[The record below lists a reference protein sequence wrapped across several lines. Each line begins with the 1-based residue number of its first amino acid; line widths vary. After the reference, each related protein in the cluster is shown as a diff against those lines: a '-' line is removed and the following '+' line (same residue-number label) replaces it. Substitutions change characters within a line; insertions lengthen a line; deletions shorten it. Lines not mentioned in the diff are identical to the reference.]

1 MKKLLSMFS
10 TAMAVIVILALP
22 CRGGS
27 GSSPFKPGEEG
38 KALSIDRDHLIF
50 TVNKNE
56 LAMRIIRFELAYIN
70 AQLKDPASFVSRQ
83 SIKAPKVN
91 AQEVLKVMKQRR
103 KELTQHLLKYAKQK
117 SSGQKE
123 KGNYP
128 PALARPNP
136 PPPPGNTPIGIMAS
150 DSIED
155 AIRELTWFTS
165 DSMKR
170 SSHIQCETRQGWI
183 EVPGHF
189 ARGEMDDRCV
199 SPSYCDG
206 GVNYS
211 LDDGVLPFYGEV
223 HTDQD
228 EMTYYAF
235 YGQLG
240 YKFPAPLCDSALS
253 WQFQLAAGAGLFSDA
268 DNSWV
273 YLDSIT
279 FEMEDAY
286 GDLPIDVPTTL
297 AGSVL
302 EINDNIAWKGNTPQ
316 TFYGRMNVKAGK
328 ESALFIGL
336 FVMIAA
342 NSGETMTS
350 GHFQVYNM
358 GGGFSP
364 GVRYRLYPND
374 PPM

>member
-1 MKKLLSMFS
+1 MFS
-10 TAMAVIVILALP
+10 TAIAVIVIMVLP
-22 CRGGS
+22 CKGGS
-27 GSSPFKPGEEG
+27 SSSPFKPGEEG
-38 KALSIDRDHLIF
+38 KTLSIDSDHLIF

-56 LAMRIIRFELAYIN
+56 LAMRINRFELAYIN
-70 AQLKDPASFVSRQ
+70 AQLKDPAAFVSRQ
-83 SIKAPKVN
+83 SIKASKVN
-91 AQEVLKVMKQRR
+91 AQEVLNVMKQRR

-117 SSGQKE
+117 ASGQKE

-128 PALARPNP
+128 PALARPP
-136 PPPPGNTPIGIMAS
+136 LGNTPIGIMAS

-155 AIRELTWFTS
+155 AIRELTWFTK
-165 DSMKR
+165 DSMKP
-170 SSHIQCETRQGWI
+170 SIQCETRQGRI

-189 ARGEMDDRCV
+189 ARGEMEDRCV
-199 SPSYCDG
+199 SPWYCDG

-211 LDDGVLPFYGEV
+211 LDDGLLPFYGEV

-228 EMTYYAF
+228 EMIYDEMIYYVF

-240 YKFPAPLCDSALS
+240 FKFPAPLCDSELS

-268 DNSWV
+268 GNSWV
-273 YLDSIT
+273 YLDCNI

-286 GDLPIDVPTTL
+286 GDLPNDVPTIL

-316 TFYGRMNVKAGK
+316 TFDGRMNVKAGK

-358 GGGFSP
+358 GGNFSP
-364 GVRYRLYPND
+364 GVRYRLDPKE